1 MLRFRNANDR
11 EAFDQLVHRFER
23 ELYSYLRRY
32 LSDAELAR
40 DVFQATFL
48 RVYQKSDLYEE
59 GRRVRPWL
67 YSIATHL
74 AIDAMRKAGRER
86 ALSIERERAGSAVDS
101 GEAGTLLDVLQSD
114 TPGPVREAEEHELRD
129 RARRAVDELPRDLRA
144 VVLLV
149 FFQGLKYSEAADAL
163 NIPIGTVK
171 SRMHSALAQLNRRWQ
186 QSA

>member
-1 MLRFRNANDR
+1 
-11 EAFDQLVHRFER
+11 
-23 ELYSYLRRY
+23 
-32 LSDAELAR
+32 
-40 DVFQATFL
+40 
-48 RVYQKSDLYEE
+48 
-59 GRRVRPWL
+59 
-67 YSIATHL
+67 
-74 AIDAMRKAGRER
+74 
-86 ALSIERERAGSAVDS
+86 
-101 GEAGTLLDVLQSD
+101 LLDVLQSD